1 MLPLLKWQGHFK
13 EEQTFAVL
21 ANHMAQ
27 GSATIDPR
35 GPVGRFLTLPG
46 VGITRYDG
54 SRVPRYIFPDRGGKY
69 LRAFC
74 GRNVQVHVVDFSGT
88 M

>member
-54 SRVPRYIFPDRGGKY
+54 YRVPRYLVRVRGGKY
-69 LRAFC
+69 LEALW
-74 GRNVQVHVVDFSGT
+74 GGGAKVQHVTFLGP